1 MTSFLRLK
9 LAPRWFS
16 GSVFASQSLGE
27 CMAGSIGLPIRSGRT
42 DVPRPAH
49 RKGYFWHL
57 LYPLHRYQPLAPNF
71 RNPRGG
77 LPLLDAMKRRSTTSH
92 SSAGNPPTPQQSVL
106 RWLRSILRSKKN
118 VYPARTSA
126 SRKLSWAKEI
136 SFDSS
141 LHSLSSS
148 SSSSVV
154 RTQLVIMHRPSSSR
168 LVTLAPRFPSL
179 PLVSMAS

>member
-1 MTSFLRLK
+1 
-9 LAPRWFS
+9 
-16 GSVFASQSLGE
+16 
-27 CMAGSIGLPIRSGRT
+27 MAGSIGLPIRSGRNY
-42 DVPRPAH
+42 VPRLAH
-49 RKGYFWHL
+49 CKGCFWHL
-57 LYPLHRYQPLAPNF
+57 LYTLHRYQPLAPNF
-71 RNPRGG
+71 RNPLGG
-77 LPLLDAMKRRSTTSH
+77 LPPLDAVKRRSTTSR
-92 SSAGNPPTPQQSVL
+92 SFAGNPPTPQQSVL
-106 RWLRSILRSKKN
+106 RWLRSRPRLRKN

-141 LHSLSSS
+141 LLSLSSS

-154 RTQLVIMHRPSSSR
+154 RTRLVIMRLPSSSR